1 MGELMTEMQMIVG
14 GLIVVIGLI
23 LFLIWRTSQSGKS
36 YRDFPKIIR
45 KISKY
50 HMKNVIIP
58 DAVEGSSFIDWLVLT
73 PRGILIISQKPYKG
87 VIFAAENISHW
98 TQVID
103 KRSYSFDNP
112 LRQLE
117 VDVVTIKS
125 LIPGIPVKGYVVFDR
140 DSFFP
145 KGKPK
150 IVLTLKEIKQNISI
164 FREGQISQELLEAW
178 NKLQQSLKQGS
189 ESDRGFGG
197 MDASANYS

>member
-1 MGELMTEMQMIVG
+1 MSEYELIIG
-14 GLIVVIGLI
+14 GILIVSVIILI
-23 LFLIWRTSQSGKS
+23 MIWRTNQSGKT

-45 KISKY
+45 KISKH

-98 TQVID
+98 TQVIER
-103 KRSYSFDNP
+103 RSYSFENP

-117 VDVVTIKS
+117 VDVVTIKTM
-125 LIPGIPVKGYVVFDR
+125 IPGTPVKGYVVFDR
-140 DSFFP
+140 DSYFP

-150 IVLTLKEIKQNISI
+150 IVLTLKEIKQNISV
-164 FREGQISQELLEAW
+164 FREGTISSELLLAW
-178 NKLQQSLKQGS
+178 EKLRQNLKEGS
-189 ESDRGFGG
+189 ESERGFGG
-197 MDASANYS
+197 MNTSSNYS